1 MNSERW
7 KWSEQRSKAAFLA
20 LEDGTILRG
29 YSVGANKD
37 AVGEVVFNTGMTGYQ
52 EILSDPSYHGQFV
65 VMTYPEI
72 GNTGINSD
80 DMESE
85 RFYASGFLVRE
96 MNEASNWRSENS
108 AMRSLEKNGI
118 PAIAGIDTRY
128 LTVKLREAGTLKG
141 YISVESALTEQ
152 EAVTVARTWVGLD
165 NQDYARKVSCKEVYR
180 FDENGKVTCSW
191 GMPETLPE
199 PDLKVVAYDFGIKW
213 NILRNLKLHGMDVT
227 VVPGTTPAEEVLSM
241 GPDGVFLS
249 NGPADPAGVKY
260 GIEAARQLVGRVPVM
275 GICLGHQILGIAT
288 GGERFRLK
296 FGHHGC
302 NHPVRN
308 MVSGRIEITSQNH
321 NFCVKINKAKVQA
334 THINLNDETV
344 EGLRH
349 RSEPMFAV
357 QYHPEAGPGPHDP
370 NYLFAEFRKL
380 IEAA

>member
-1 MNSERW
+1 MDSDRW
-7 KWSEQRSKAAFLA
+7 KWSEQRSKTAFLA

-108 AMRSLEKNGI
+108 AMQSLEENGI

-165 NQDYARKVSCKEVYR
+165 NQDYARKVSCKEPYR
-180 FDENGKVTCSW
+180 FDEDGKVTCSW
-191 GMPETLPE
+191 GMSDTLPE
-199 PDLKVVAYDFGIKW
+199 LDLKVVAYDFGIKW

-227 VVPGTTPAEEVLSM
+227 VVPGTTPAEEALSM

-260 GIEAARQLVGRVPVM
+260 GIEAARQLLGRVPVM

-308 MVSGRIEITSQNH
+308 MESGRIEITSQNH
-321 NFCVKINKAKVQA
+321 NFCVKINKSKVQA
-334 THINLNDETV
+334 THMNLNDDTV

-370 NYLFAEFRKL
+370 HYLFAEFRKL
-380 IEAA
+380 IETA